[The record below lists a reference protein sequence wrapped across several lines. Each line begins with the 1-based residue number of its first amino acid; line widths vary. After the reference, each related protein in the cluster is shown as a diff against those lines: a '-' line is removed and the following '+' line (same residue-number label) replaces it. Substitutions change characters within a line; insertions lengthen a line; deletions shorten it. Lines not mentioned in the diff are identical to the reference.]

1 MGKNRIK
8 KNKLKQAFKYYKP
21 VFGLL
26 FNYKKR
32 VAVIFLCMIFSFV
45 IGFVQPLASQRLID
59 IGIVEK
65 DFKNLSL
72 MCVILMLLYV
82 IHSLFDYIKEKIR
95 LQIYNNIR
103 FDLEVKTF
111 KHLSSIRIDYFKDKN
126 ISSICQTI
134 KEDILSI
141 SSIAHSESFEIVS
154 AFLGAVGGGAS
165 LLIMEWRLYLLTL
178 VFLPINGFL
187 TFYMMNKNM
196 PILHKYLDKS
206 RDYSEVYGDY
216 INGIKVIRLFG
227 LQRNKETAIRSRA
240 DELKTLN
247 MDQSLIRK
255 KNDLIQ
261 GLVMNFFSISIYFV
275 SGLIM
280 LKNDISVGKVVAFE
294 TYALMLSQPIIVAFS
309 MIFELSALLPSIKRH
324 MELMNYPEE
333 APNGIDS
340 FGNGDIIFDKV
351 SYSYDGVEDTLSDL
365 SFKIKKGS
373 KTVIWG
379 KNGCGKTTLINM
391 ILRLISPDKGEV
403 ILGNNNIDK
412 LDINRYRALFGVVSQ
427 DVYLFNA
434 TLIDNIFLD
443 REIDKERFEHILEI
457 LNLKGLVEEKGYEY
471 NVGENG
477 SMLSGGQKQKIA
489 LARALITEKPIII
502 LDEATSNL
510 DIETVEHIKKL
521 FNTELKECTV
531 ICVTHSEELVGYFD
545 NVIKLH

>member
-1 MGKNRIK
+1 MGKNRIQN
-8 KNKLKQAFKYYKP
+8 NKLKQAFQYYKP

-26 FNYKKR
+26 FNYKKKI
-32 VAVIFLCMIFSFV
+32 AVIFLCMLFSFV
-45 IGFVQPLASQRLID
+45 IGFVQPLASQKLID

-65 DFKNLSL
+65 DFKILSL
-72 MCVILMLLYV
+72 MCIVLMMLYI
-82 IHSLFDYIKEKIR
+82 IHALFDYIKEKKR

-103 FDLEVKTF
+103 FDLEVKSF
-111 KHLSSIRIDYFKDKN
+111 KHLSSIRIDYSQNKN
-126 ISSICQTI
+126 ISAICQTI

-154 AFLGAVGGGAS
+154 AFLGAVGGGVS

-196 PILHKYLDKS
+196 PILRKYLDKS

-280 LKNDISVGKVVAFE
+280 LKNDVSVGKVVAFE

-309 MIFELSALLPSIKRH
+309 MIFEFSALLPSIKRH
-324 MELMNYPEE
+324 LEFMNYPEE
-333 APNGIDS
+333 VPNGIES
-340 FGNGDIIFDKV
+340 FDNGDIVFDNV
-351 SYSYDGVEDTLSDL
+351 SYSYDGAEDTLSDL
-365 SFKIKKGS
+365 SFRIEKGS

-391 ILRLISPDKGEV
+391 ILRLISPDKGE
-403 ILGNNNIDK
+403 IMLCNNDIGK
-412 LDINRYRALFGVVSQ
+412 LDINRYRALFGGVSQ

-443 REIDKERFEHILEI
+443 REIDKERFEHILEV

-489 LARALITEKPIII
+489 LARALVTEKPIII

-521 FNTELKECTV
+521 FNTELKDCTV
-531 ICVTHSEELVGYFD
+531 ICVTHSEELIGYFD

>member
-1 MGKNRIK
+1 MGKKRTQT
-8 KNKLKQAFKYYKP
+8 NKLRQAFQYYKP

-26 FNYKKR
+26 FDYKKGI
-32 VAVIFLCMIFSFV
+32 AVIFLCMLFSFV
-45 IGFVQPLASQRLID
+45 IGFIQPFASQKLVD
-59 IGIVEK
+59 IGLVEK
-65 DFKNLSL
+65 DFKILSL
-72 MCVILMLLYV
+72 MCIVLMLLYV
-82 IHSLFDYIKEKIR
+82 IHALFDYIKEKKR

-103 FDLEVKTF
+103 FDLEVKSF
-111 KHLSSIRIDYFKDKN
+111 RHLSSIRIDYFKDKN
-126 ISSICQTI
+126 ISAICQTI
-134 KEDILSI
+134 KEDILNI
-141 SSIAHSESFEIVS
+141 SSIANSESFAIVS
-154 AFLGAVGGGAS
+154 AFLGAIGGGAA

-178 VFLPINGFL
+178 LFLPINGFL

-196 PILHKYLDKS
+196 PILNKYLDKS

-227 LQRNKETAIRSRA
+227 LQRNKELAIRSRV
-240 DELKTLN
+240 DELKNLN

-280 LKNDISVGKVVAFE
+280 LKNDVSVGKVVAFE
-294 TYALMLSQPIIVAFS
+294 TYALMLSQPIIIAFS
-309 MIFELSALLPSIKRH
+309 MIFEFSALLPSIKRH
-324 MELMNYPEE
+324 LEFMNYPEE
-333 APNGIDS
+333 ASDGIES
-340 FGNGDIIFDKV
+340 FDNGDIIFDNV
-351 SYSYDGVEDTLSDL
+351 SFSYDGVENTFSDL
-365 SFKIKKGS
+365 SFRITKGS
-373 KTVIWG
+373 KTVILG

-391 ILRLISPDKGEV
+391 ILRLISPDKGE
-403 ILGNNNIDK
+403 IMLCNNDIDK
-412 LDINRYRALFGVVSQ
+412 LDINRYRELFGVVSQ

-434 TLIDNIFLD
+434 SLIDNIFLD
-443 REIDKERFEHILEI
+443 REINKERFEHILDI

-521 FNTELKECTV
+521 FNTELKDCTV
-531 ICVTHSEELVGYFD
+531 ICVTHSEELTSYFD
-545 NVIKLH
+545 NVIELH